1 MNTASTK
8 TRNMTKR
15 RLLAVEDDARL
26 LEAIAACLE
35 QAGYEVMTA
44 RSGKDAFVR
53 IAETIPDLIVSD
65 IMMARGDGYALVEN
79 LRSNPRTDLIP
90 IVFLTAKDGRG
101 NRLNGI
107 RAGVDAYL
115 TKPFEPEE
123 LVATIENILSRVSR
137 THTRVALAANANSA
151 KPVVSGDDRASSN
164 NINPESLT
172 EAEERIAR
180 LVAESL
186 SNKEIAA
193 RLDLSI
199 RTVESHVSHILS
211 KKGFANRVEIAR
223 YVVDQTAA

>member
-1 MNTASTK
+1 
-8 TRNMTKR
+8 MTKK

-35 QAGYEVMTA
+35 QAGYDVMTA

-53 IAETIPDLIVSD
+53 IAETIPDLIDSD
-65 IMMARGDGYALVEN
+65 VMMPRGDGYALVEN

-90 IVFLTAKDGRG
+90 IVFLTAKDGRA
-101 NRLNGI
+101 NRSNGI

-123 LVATIENILSRVSR
+123 LVATIENILNRVSR
-137 THTRVALAANANSA
+137 THTRVALAAGANSA
-151 KPVVSGDDRASSN
+151 KPVFFGDDRAMPHN
-164 NINPESLT
+164 VNPDNLT

-193 RLDLSI
+193 RLDVSI
-199 RTVESHVSHILS
+199 RTVESHVSHILA
-211 KKGFANRVEIAR
+211 KKSWSNRVEIAR
-223 YVVDQTAA
+223 YVGRQNAA

>member
-1 MNTASTK
+1 
-8 TRNMTKR
+8 MTKK

-26 LEAIAACLE
+26 LDAIAACLE
-35 QAGYEVMTA
+35 MEGYEVMTA
-44 RSGKDAFVR
+44 RNGAEAFVKV
-53 IAETIPDLIVSD
+53 AETIPDLIVSD
-65 IMMARGDGYALVEN
+65 VMMPRCDGFSLVKN

-90 IVFLTAKDGRG
+90 IVFLTAKDGRN
-101 NRLNGI
+101 NRLNGL

-123 LVATIENILSRVSR
+123 LVITIENILTRVSR
-137 THTRVALAANANSA
+137 THQRVALAANAQTVNHFSDDY
-151 KPVVSGDDRASSN
+151 VSTN
-164 NINPESLT
+164 NVNPSDLT

-193 RLDLSI
+193 RLYVSI

-211 KKGFANRVEIAR
+211 KRGFSNRVEIAR
-223 YVVDQTAA
+223 YIVDQSAA

>member
-1 MNTASTK
+1 MNTISTK
-8 TRNMTKR
+8 TRSMPKR

-26 LEAIAACLE
+26 LDAIAVCLE
-35 QAGYEVMTA
+35 QEGYEVMTA
-44 RSGKDAFVR
+44 RNGSEAFVR

-65 IMMARGDGYALVEN
+65 VLMPRGDGFSLVKN

-90 IVFLTAKDGRG
+90 VIFLTAKDGRG

-123 LVATIENILSRVSR
+123 LVATIENILTRVSR
-137 THTRVALAANANSA
+137 THQRVALATNANSG
-151 KPVVSGDDRASSN
+151 KPVFADEYVALN
-164 NINPESLT
+164 NVNPGNLT
-172 EAEERIAR
+172 EAEERVAA
-180 LVAESL
+180 LVAQSL

-193 RLDLSI
+193 RLDIST

-211 KKGFANRVEIAR
+211 KKGFSNRVEIAR
-223 YVVDQTAA
+223 YIVDQNSV

>member
-1 MNTASTK
+1 MK
-8 TRNMTKR
+8 K
-15 RLLAVEDDARL
+15 RLLAVEDDSRL

-35 QAGYEVMTA
+35 QEGYEVMTA

-53 IAETIPDLIVSD
+53 IAETIPDLIISD
-65 IMMARGDGYALVEN
+65 IMMPRGDGYALVEN

-90 IVFLTAKDGRG
+90 IIFLTAKDGRA
-101 NRLNGI
+101 NRLSGI

-123 LVATIENILSRVSR
+123 LVATIKNILSRVSR

-151 KPVVSGDDRASSN
+151 KPVFLLDDRALPN
-164 NINPESLT
+164 NVNPDNLT

-193 RLDLSI
+193 RLDVSI

-211 KKGFANRVEIAR
+211 KKGFSNRVEIAR
-223 YVVDQTAA
+223 YIVDQTAA

>member
-1 MNTASTK
+1 MNTVLTK
-8 TRNMTKR
+8 TRNTAKK

-26 LEAIAACLE
+26 LEAMAICLE
-35 QAGYEVMTA
+35 LEGYEVMTA
-44 RSGKDAFVR
+44 RNGSEAFVR

-65 IMMARGDGYALVEN
+65 VVMPRGDGFSLVKH

-90 IVFLTAKDGRG
+90 VVFLTAKDGRN

-123 LVATIENILSRVSR
+123 LVVTIENILQRVSR
-137 THTRVALAANANSA
+137 THTRVAIAANAGTSRAVVADYNS
-151 KPVVSGDDRASSN
+151 PN
-164 NINPESLT
+164 NINPDNLT
-172 EAEERIAR
+172 EAENRIAA

-193 RLDLSI
+193 RLNIST

-223 YVVDQTAA
+223 YVVAQTAV